1 MISTTFRLGL
11 ILALFIFQLSFSK
24 TRINGKVTTQNNQP
38 LSGANVIISG
48 TTIGTSTDFNENYNL
63 ATNTSIPLTVEVS
76 YIGYKS
82 QLIVVENT
90 AALLIQLEE
99 DSYFDEVIVSA
110 SRRAEKLQEAPAAVS
125 VITRENINASS
136 GSIAPIR
143 ALINT
148 PGVE

>member
-48 TTIGTSTDFNENYNL
+48 TTIGTSTDFNENFNL

-110 SRRAEKLQEAPAAVS
+110 SRRAEKLQEAPAAVT
-125 VITRENINASS
+125 VITRESINASG

>member
-11 ILALFIFQLSFSK
+11 ILALFIFQLSFSQ
-24 TRINGKVTTQNNQP
+24 TIINGKVTTQNNQP

-48 TTIGTSTDFNENYNL
+48 TTIGTSTDFNENFNL

-110 SRRAEKLQEAPAAVS
+110 SRRAEKLQEAPAAVT
-125 VITRENINASS
+125 VITRESINPSG

>member
-48 TTIGTSTDFNENYNL
+48 TTIGTSTDFNENFNL

-125 VITRENINASS
+125 VITRENINASG